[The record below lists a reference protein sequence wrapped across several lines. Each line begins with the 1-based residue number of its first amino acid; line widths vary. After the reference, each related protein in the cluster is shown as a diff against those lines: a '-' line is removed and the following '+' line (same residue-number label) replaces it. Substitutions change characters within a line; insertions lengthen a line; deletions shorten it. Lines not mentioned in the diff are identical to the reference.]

1 MYAKAA
7 NAENRENTIHY
18 ITDFNCDDHN
28 LDIERGPVM
37 SNLKHQTHKRITP
50 LDIQALRTAH
60 PEHWMRAAAIRTLT
74 LDAVAAANSGHSGM
88 PMGMADVA
96 AVLYEKHLR
105 FDPKAPFWPDR
116 DRFILSAGHGSMM
129 IYSLLHLT
137 GYEQAT
143 LQQLKDFR
151 QKGARTAGHPEF
163 GHLEGVETTTGP
175 LGQGI
180 ANSVGFALAEE
191 ILRAQYGKK
200 IINHHTYVM
209 AGDGCLM
216 EGVSQ
221 EAIGLAGMQKLGHL
235 IVFFDNNNITIDG
248 TVDMAD
254 ITNQTARFEA
264 SGWHVLEIDG
274 HDPVAIDNAILEAKN
289 DPRPSMISCKT
300 HIALGH
306 AAQDTSKGHGA
317 LTDADQMKAAK
328 DGYGWPYAPFEIPAD
343 IKSQW
348 ESFGERGAQA
358 RAEWEEKFAKLP
370 KSKQD
375 EFNRAFALD
384 APKKLSAAIKAFKK
398 SASEDGAKLATRAS
412 SEKVL
417 GVINPIM
424 QETVGGSAD
433 LTGSNNT
440 KTPDMGVHTP
450 DNRSGRY
457 IHYGIREHGM
467 AAAMNGM
474 VLHGGIRPYGGTFMC
489 FTDYARGAMRLSSL
503 MNVPTTYVMTHDS
516 IGLGE
521 DRPTHQPVEHLA
533 MLRAT
538 PNTNVFRPADS
549 VEVAESWEMA
559 LTSKGTPSVLCLSR
573 QGLPLVRKDHK
584 TKNMT
589 SQGAYVLADAEAGKR
604 QAILMA
610 SGSEVSLAMEARAI
624 LEAEGIGVRVVSMPC
639 WELFEAQ
646 DDSYRKRILPGGPV
660 RVAIEAGVR
669 LGWDKWLL
677 GERGRETKAGFVGMD
692 SFGASAPANELFE
705 MFGITAEATA
715 QKVRDLLA

>member
-1 MYAKAA
+1 M
-7 NAENRENTIHY
+7 
-18 ITDFNCDDHN
+18 
-28 LDIERGPVM
+28 
-37 SNLKHQTHKRITP
+37 
-50 LDIQALRTAH
+50 DIQALRKAH

-96 AVLYEKHLR
+96 TVLFDQHLR
-105 FDPKAPFWPDR
+105 FDPKAPHWPDR
-116 DRFILSAGHGSMM
+116 DRFILSAGHGSMLL
-129 IYSLLHLT
+129 YALLHLT

-151 QKGARTAGHPEF
+151 QLGARTAGHPEY
-163 GHLEGVETTTGP
+163 GHMEGIETTTGP

-180 ANSVGFALAEE
+180 ANSVGFAIAEE
-191 ILRAQYGKK
+191 ILRARHGKT
-200 IINHHTYVM
+200 IINHHTYVI

-235 IVFFDNNNITIDG
+235 ICFFDNNNITIDG
-248 TVDMAD
+248 PVDLAD
-254 ITNQTARFEA
+254 NTDQSARLAA
-264 SGWHVLEIDG
+264 SGWHVIDIDG
-274 HDPVAIDNAILEAKN
+274 HDPVAIDAAITAAKA
-289 DPRPSMISCKT
+289 DPRPSMINCKT

-317 LTDADQMKAAK
+317 LTDAEQMKAAK
-328 DGYGWPYAPFEIPAD
+328 EAYGWTSEPFVIPAD

-348 ESFGERGAQA
+348 EAMGTRGAAAHADWQS
-358 RAEWEEKFAKLP
+358 RFDKLS
-370 KSKQD
+370 KNKQD
-375 EFNRAFALD
+375 EFIRAFALE

-398 SASEDGAKLATRAS
+398 DASEAGKTVATRSS
-412 SEKVL
+412 SEAVL

-440 KTPDMGVHTP
+440 KSPDMGVFNP
-450 DNRSGRY
+450 DNRAGRY
-457 IHYGIREHGM
+457 IHYGVREHGM

-489 FTDYARGAMRLSSL
+489 FTDYARGAMRLSAL
-503 MNVPTTYVMTHDS
+503 MEVPTVYVMTHDS

-521 DRPTHQPVEHLA
+521 DGPTHQPVEHLA
-533 MLRAT
+533 MMRAT

-549 VEVAESWEMA
+549 VEVAEAWEIA
-559 LTSKGTPSVLCLSR
+559 LTEKKTPSVLCLSR
-573 QGLPLVRKDHK
+573 QGLPLVRTEHK

-589 SQGAYVLADAEAGKR
+589 AQGAYVLADAENGKR

-610 SGSEVSLAMEARAI
+610 TGSEVGVAMAARDI
-624 LEAEGIGVRVVSMPC
+624 LEAEGIGTRVVSMPC
-639 WELFEAQ
+639 WEIFEDQ
-646 DDSYRKRILPGGPV
+646 DEKIRKRVLPGGPV
-660 RVAIEAGVR
+660 RVAIEAGIR
-669 LGWDKWLL
+669 FGWDRWLF
-677 GERGRETKAGFVGMD
+677 GERGRREKAGFIGMHG
-692 SFGASAPANELFE
+692 FGASAPAPELFE
-705 MFGITAEATA
+705 HFGITAEATA
-715 QKVRDLLA
+715 QKVRDLIA